1 MIKNSPRVGNVIIGR
16 QAEQA
21 TLSQVLADASVHRGQ
36 ALVMRGEAGIGKTT
50 LLEHAAREAAQTRN
64 MRVLRCSGVES
75 EVEPAFSGLHQLLRP
90 VLGHLPALPEAQAEA
105 LRGALGVTDSAAT
118 ELLVSAG
125 VVSLLAEVA
134 RERPLLVA
142 ADDMQWLDRATAAAL
157 VFAAR
162 RLGTEPVA
170 MLFAARDPERSTV
183 DTSDLPELWLH
194 GLSPLDAARLLAE
207 CGWDLPSRARDSVL
221 AVTGGNPLALTELAA
236 LDDRDR
242 LPADIALTGNAPV
255 GDRLRAAFRRRIGTL
270 PHEVRELL
278 VVAAAEETGSTK
290 TVLGAAG
297 RLGLPSDALGI
308 AEREGLIRISG
319 TGILFRHPLVRSAA
333 YAEAS
338 FERRSSAHQAI
349 AAELTAGAE
358 PDRAAW
364 HRAVAATAPDEKLAT
379 ALEHSADAARRRG
392 GEAAAASVLRRA
404 ALLSETAES
413 RRDRTVAA
421 AIVALDS
428 GRPDL
433 ARELAEEVLAEPVP
447 EVTLTHLIGN
457 IELYSG
463 DPAVAYVHL
472 LRCAELL
479 GANDPEEAAWVLTL
493 AANAAFH
500 AGDLEATQE
509 VSRRIAALD
518 CSAATHTAGRCLI
531 EWGLLTGQELWEL
544 PAALA
549 RAHPQAGER
558 PWIWATVIG
567 WLGQDQHQARRLAR
581 ETERRLHASGATA
594 YLTELYYY
602 QATIE
607 YRLGQWDDGVA
618 YAEEGLRFAHET
630 GQRSRI
636 ANHLALL
643 AQFAAARGAGE
654 DCRRYA
660 GQALEIALPMRERCA
675 AGVATAALG
684 LLALGE
690 GEPEE
695 AWAHLTRLI
704 TPGSPYAHPHT
715 VMTVIT
721 DVVEAA
727 VRAGQAKLVL
737 GLLEGIERWV
747 EADPTPTGS
756 AGVHHCRALL
766 AGIDDS
772 AAELH
777 FQHALAAQDVAERP
791 FSRGRTNLLHGE
803 WLRRN
808 QRRVEARIPLRAA
821 LEAFERI
828 GAEPWARR
836 AHSELRATGV
846 GVHRAGSTAGLL
858 SAQEL
863 EVARLAADG
872 LTNREIG
879 ERLVLSPRT
888 VGSHL
893 YRLFP
898 KLGISTRSQLRN
910 LDLG

>member
-1 MIKNSPRVGNVIIGR
+1 M
-16 QAEQA
+16 
-21 TLSQVLADASVHRGQ
+21 
-36 ALVMRGEAGIGKTT
+36 
-50 LLEHAAREAAQTRN
+50 
-64 MRVLRCSGVES
+64 
-75 EVEPAFSGLHQLLRP
+75 
-90 VLGHLPALPEAQAEA
+90 
-105 LRGALGVTDSAAT
+105 
-118 ELLVSAG
+118 
-125 VVSLLAEVA
+125 
-134 RERPLLVA
+134 
-142 ADDMQWLDRATAAAL
+142 
-157 VFAAR
+157 FAAR

-170 MLFAARDPERSTV
+170 VLFTARDPERSTV
-183 DTSDLPELWLH
+183 DTSDLPELWPH
-194 GLSPLDAARLLAE
+194 GLPPLDAARLLAE
-207 CGWDLPSRARDSVL
+207 CGWDLPSRARDSLL
-221 AVTGGNPLALTELAA
+221 AVTGGNPLA
-236 LDDRDR
+236 
-242 LPADIALTGNAPV
+242 
-255 GDRLRAAFRRRIGTL
+255 
-270 PHEVRELL
+270 
-278 VVAAAEETGSTK
+278 
-290 TVLGAAG
+290 
-297 RLGLPSDALGI
+297 
-308 AEREGLIRISG
+308 
-319 TGILFRHPLVRSAA
+319 
-333 YAEAS
+333 
-338 FERRSSAHQAI
+338 
-349 AAELTAGAE
+349 
-358 PDRAAW
+358 
-364 HRAVAATAPDEKLAT
+364 
-379 ALEHSADAARRRG
+379 
-392 GEAAAASVLRRA
+392 
-404 ALLSETAES
+404 
-413 RRDRTVAA
+413 
-421 AIVALDS
+421 
-428 GRPDL
+428 
-433 ARELAEEVLAEPVP
+433 
-447 EVTLTHLIGN
+447 
-457 IELYSG
+457 
-463 DPAVAYVHL
+463 
-472 LRCAELL
+472 
-479 GANDPEEAAWVLTL
+479 
-493 AANAAFH
+493 
-500 AGDLEATQE
+500 
-509 VSRRIAALD
+509 
-518 CSAATHTAGRCLI
+518 
-531 EWGLLTGQELWEL
+531 
-544 PAALA
+544 
-549 RAHPQAGER
+549 
-558 PWIWATVIG
+558 
-567 WLGQDQHQARRLAR
+567 
-581 ETERRLHASGATA
+581 
-594 YLTELYYY
+594 LTELYYY

-607 YRLGQWDDGVA
+607 YRLGQWNDGVA

-643 AQFAAARGAGE
+643 AQFAAARGANE

-766 AGIDDS
+766 AGVDDS
-772 AAELH
+772 ATELH

-791 FSRGRTNLLHGE
+791 FSRGRTKLLHGE

-836 AHSELRATGV
+836 AHSELRATGA
-846 GVHRAGSTAGLL
+846 GVHRAGSIAGLL